1 MTGVTAGRITS
12 APFNVT
18 IFACSVIGIGGA
30 LLLQGLSAWQCVD
43 SRRFLAYLAIATLGG
58 MLKIKVPGTEGTFSL
73 SFVAILISVGDLTFG
88 ETALIGAVATAVQC
102 FWKARPR
109 PTPLQLSF
117 NIGAF
122 VISIAVCFLAS
133 RSAFAVAVLRDNLI
147 AQISVVT
154 CVFFTV
160 NTTLVSGV
168 IATMEKRPLWEIW
181 HRWFAWS
188 FPYYLTGAIVS
199 GLVVVSTHR
208 SGWATSLLVLPIMLF
223 VYAYHRMHSEQN
235 RFHL

>member
-1 MTGVTAGRITS
+1 MIGATAGRVSS
-12 APFNVT
+12 APFNV
-18 IFACSVIGIGGA
+18 IVCACSVVGIGVA
-30 LLLQGLSAWQCVD
+30 LLLQGLSAWQCAD
-43 SRRFLAYLAIATLGG
+43 SRRFLAYLAIAILGG

-88 ETALIGAVATAVQC
+88 ETAVIGAVATAVQS
-102 FWKARPR
+102 FWKAKPR
-109 PTPLQLSF
+109 PTALQLSF

-133 RSAFAVAVLRDNLI
+133 RSAFAVATLRDNLI

-154 CVFFTV
+154 CVFFAV
-160 NTTLVSGV
+160 NTTLVSAV
-168 IATMEKRPLWEIW
+168 IATMERRPLWEVW

-199 GLVVVSTHR
+199 GLVVISTHR

-223 VYAYHRMHSEQN
+223 VYAYHRMHAAHD
-235 RFHL
+235 RLHL